1 MLVCLHQ
8 VTPWRRH
15 SCLPCRDSSRYVLRC
30 LRAPPGK
37 AWFPILLSLYL
48 LLRVFL
54 RASAS
59 PRQIERLVPSTAVHS
74 RNRMLVCLHQVTPW
88 RRHSCLPCRDSSRY
102 VLRCLRAPPGKAWFP
117 ILLSLYLLLRVFL
130 RASASPRQI
139 EVLAPSTAVHSRK
152 CSLRLS
158 QRLCV
163 SAGNSHSRV
172 PPMPAHAAF
181 SASSSP
187 SSPQPPPPPPC
198 PTSPCSPKTLAP
210 GPAPT
215 SSPPS
220 PPGAS
225 PPACRGFSWRAL
237 APPPASNGPPAW
249 SAAPF

>member
-15 SCLPCRDSSRYVLRC
+15 SCLPCRDSSRHVLRC

-54 RASAS
+54 RASSS

-130 RASASPRQI
+130 RASAAPPQI

-163 SAGNSHSRV
+163 SAWNSHSRV

-187 SSPQPPPPPPC
+187 SSPQPPPPPC

-210 GPAPT
+210 GPT

-220 PPGAS
+220 ASSAS
-225 PPACRGFSWRAL
+225 PPACRGVSWRAL

>member
-1 MLVCLHQ
+1 MLVCLHP

-54 RASAS
+54 RASSS

-88 RRHSCLPCRDSSRY
+88 RRHSCLPCRDSSRH
-102 VLRCLRAPPGKAWFP
+102 VLRCLRTSA
-117 ILLSLYLLLRVFL
+117 LR
-130 RASASPRQI
+130 RQI
-139 EVLAPSTAVHSRK
+139 ERLVPSTAPHSPM
-152 CSLRLS
+152 CSLRFLCA
-158 QRLCV
+158 LCV
-163 SAGNSHSRV
+163 SALKSHSGLV
-172 PPMPAHAAF
+172 TSSPPYAAF
-181 SASSSP
+181 FFSLSSRS
-187 SSPQPPPPPPC
+187 PPPPPPPS

-210 GPAPT
+210 GPT

-220 PPGAS
+220 ASSAS